1 MATIFGKI
9 ETVLKKILDATV
21 GQVSIQD
28 LFVFGGLSMLGCGL
42 GMVRPW
48 IGVAVTGGLLMALGL
63 GWLTRGAAK

>member
-1 MATIFGKI
+1 MIRNPLKTIKNAVDI
-9 ETVLKKILDATV
+9 R
-21 GQVSIQD
+21 D

-48 IGVAVTGGLLMALGL
+48 IGIAVTGAFLMALGL